1 MADEIEPLFTLDGLL
16 AKTPDA
22 FKPIVAKYAAGLIAM
37 TAEEFC
43 DWVELLILG
52 KDNAA
57 WQHLLAKMPN
67 AELLKTW
74 QDMGKQCAA
83 ANEVNAQSI
92 AVQKEATMAVLRV
105 LLAAALAWVGL

>member
-16 AKTPDA
+16 ARTPDA

-43 DWVELLILG
+43 DWLELLILG

-67 AELLKTW
+67 ADLLKAW
-74 QDMGKQCAA
+74 QDTGKQWAA
-83 ANEVNAQSI
+83 ANEANARR
-92 AVQKEATMAVLRV
+92 VGLQKEAIVAVLRV